1 MFSKDKILQDIISIR
16 SKFGFPRII
25 PEIRETVYSEKKDTL
40 YIIAEDRADK
50 SNMIG
55 SSRIIGELRKKL
67 NIGYITVI
75 SYPDLLK
82 KREIL
87 KKNLQK
93 LKKDPVSI
101 KLKEYLENELDLK
114 GEMINFPIEGK
125 SLVIPCRN
133 LHSVLLS
140 KILGFDPVILTV
152 RLTYPN
158 IIRDHESIVIEEK
171 IQDCDQ
177 CREITME
184 KALEYARENEIPII
198 FGDFDEDITY
208 DEVILLNPTK
218 FFWLSRWERK
228 NLVEREDRCI
238 RLKNDTFF
246 KKILQE
252 VYDGLCEPTIGA
264 IDVYKYYEG
273 RL

>member
-1 MFSKDKILQDIISIR
+1 M
-16 SKFGFPRII
+16 
-25 PEIRETVYSEKKDTL
+25 
-40 YIIAEDRADK
+40 
-50 SNMIG
+50 
-55 SSRIIGELRKKL
+55 
-67 NIGYITVI
+67 
-75 SYPDLLK
+75 
-82 KREIL
+82 
-87 KKNLQK
+87 
-93 LKKDPVSI
+93 SI
-101 KLKEYLENELDLK
+101 KLKKYLENELDLK
-114 GEMINFPIEGK
+114 GEMINFPVEEK

-140 KILGFDPVILTV
+140 KILGFDPVILTI

-184 KALEYARENEIPII
+184 KALEYARENDIPII

-208 DEVILLNPTK
+208 DKVILLNPTK

-252 VYDGLCEPTIGA
+252 VYDGLCEPTTGA